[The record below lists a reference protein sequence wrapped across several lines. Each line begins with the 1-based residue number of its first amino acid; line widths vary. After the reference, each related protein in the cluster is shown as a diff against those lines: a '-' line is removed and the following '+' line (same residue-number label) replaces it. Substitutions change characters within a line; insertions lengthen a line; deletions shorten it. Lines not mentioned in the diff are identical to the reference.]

1 MRIVVTGAA
10 GYIGSKLCNKL
21 SQMGQNVAAFDNLW
35 YDQGTLVS
43 KVFCDNNVF
52 FYKENILDWSENLV
66 NHIKSADII
75 IPLAALVGAPL
86 CDKHEQLATD
96 LNYGWFE
103 ELQKHLNN
111 QYVIYPNTNS
121 GYGSTG
127 EEICTEETPSN
138 PLSLYA
144 KTKQDSEDLLMNYE
158 RSICFRL
165 ATVFGW
171 SYRPR
176 MDLLVNNLT
185 YVAKTEGHLTVFDG
199 HFRRNY
205 IHVDDIVAAFI
216 FSIKNLGRICGDVYN
231 LGNDNLNTTKQNL
244 VDKVCE
250 ITGATNSMDV
260 TRSDPDKRDYLV
272 SSEKLYNLR
281 YQPYRSL
288 EYGIRQ
294 MLNFY
299 DLLSESDK
307 EKCKNY

>member
-272 SSEKLYNLR
+272 SSEKLYNLG

>member
-43 KVFCDNNVF
+43 KVFCDNNAF

-205 IHVDDIVAAFI
+205 IHVDDIVEAFI

-250 ITGATNSMDV
+250 ITGATSSVDA

-272 SSEKLYNLR
+272 SSEKLYNLG

>member
-10 GYIGSKLCNKL
+10 GYIGSKLCDKL

-144 KTKQDSEDLLMNYE
+144 KTKQDSENLLMNYE

-205 IHVDDIVAAFI
+205 IHVDDIVEAFI

-250 ITGATNSMDV
+250 ITGATNSVDT

-272 SSEKLYNLR
+272 SSEKLYNLG
-281 YQPYRSL
+281 YQPYKSL

-299 DLLSESDK
+299 DLLSESDR
-307 EKCKNY
+307 ERCKNY